1 MDGFLLGFTG
11 LDFPEGLTLRLGLS
25 FAAAVLG
32 LSACATGPRGEA
44 GGIVVAKDGAA
55 HGRIVIAVDAPPAT
69 RHAAEELQRFLGE
82 MSGAQLEIVD
92 ENAGS
97 RRGDII
103 LGPGKLQRRYARD
116 IDFGALGNEGYAL
129 RTQNGRLIIAG
140 GEPRGTVY
148 GVYGLLEDV
157 LGCRWFTKDVSRI
170 PKSPTLR
177 IPELHETHVPRLEY
191 REPFTAECRDG
202 DWASRNRMNSSAAS
216 LDEIHGG
223 KVTYFGFVHTFDQ
236 LVPPD
241 TYFDSHPEYF
251 SLVKGKR
258 LKERSQLCTTNE
270 DVVRIITEE
279 IRKRMHEHPEAT
291 VFSVSQNDWY
301 NFCECDK
308 CTAMAKAEGSQIA
321 PVLWM
326 VNRVADAVKDEFP
339 DKLID
344 TLAYQWTRKPP
355 KTMRPAKNVVVRLC
369 SIECCF
375 THSFEACNSPEN
387 RAFVEDVK
395 GWSTM
400 CDRLWV
406 WDYVTSF
413 AHYLTP
419 FPNLR
424 VRDDNI
430 RFFANHHVTGIFEQD
445 VYTTENGELS
455 GLSGYL
461 GAKLLWNPDYDEG
474 TAIREYLDGVYGAAA
489 GSIWKYIRLIH
500 DHVERENH
508 HVMIWAGPADPYLND
523 GLLSTADA
531 MWDDAEKAVASDP
544 AALARVQTARLSV
557 DYAIIERARQRGDRP
572 YTIKHEDFS
581 VTPQPEFQARTA
593 RFFSVGERSQVES
606 LRESAQSLADYA
618 KLVEPMMSTVTL
630 KPQAAVRVGRL
641 QPGLWFN
648 YYEGEFQELPDFDK
662 LTPVSSGWA
671 GRVSLDPAPQLN
683 ALALC
688 FDGFVKVPADGVY
701 TFGTRSNDGSQVFID
716 GKLLVDNGGRHTMR
730 GQSAFVALRKGYH
743 PLRVTYFQGGAMY
756 GLEFFYAGPGIEMQ
770 EVPGSVLWR
779 RE

>member
-1 MDGFLLGFTG
+1 MG
-11 LDFPEGLTLRLGLS
+11 LELPEGAAVIRTLRLGFCLV
-25 FAAAVLG
+25 AAVLG
-32 LSACATGPRGEA
+32 LSACATAPIGDRG
-44 GGIVVAKDGAA
+44 GVVLAREGVAT
-55 HGRIVIAVDAPPAT
+55 GRIMVASDAPPAT
-69 RHAAEELQRFLGE
+69 RYAARELQRFLGE
-82 MSGAQLEIVD
+82 MSGATLEIVSD
-92 ENAGS
+92 DSES
-97 RRGDII
+97 QRGDIL
-103 LGPGKLQRRYARD
+103 LGRGKQQRRFARD
-116 IDFGALGNEGYAL
+116 IDFDALGNEGYAL
-129 RTQNGRLIIAG
+129 RTKGGRLIIAG
-140 GEPRGTVY
+140 GEPRGTLY
-148 GVYGLLEDV
+148 GVYGLLEDT

-170 PKSPTLR
+170 PKSPTIAIPPLR
-177 IPELHETHVPRLEY
+177 ETRVPRLEY

-202 DWASRNRMNSSAAS
+202 DWAARSRMNSSAAS
-216 LDEIHGG
+216 LDEKHGG

-241 TYFDSHPEYF
+241 QYFDAHPEYF

-270 DVVRIITEE
+270 EVVHLVIEATRQ
-279 IRKRMHEHPEAT
+279 RMREHPEAT

-321 PVLWM
+321 PVLYM

-375 THSFEACNSPEN
+375 SHSFEKCDSAEN

-413 AHYLTP
+413 ANYLTP

-430 RFFANHHVTGIFEQD
+430 KFFADHHVTGIFEQD

-474 TAIREYLDGVYGAAA
+474 TAINEYLEGVYGAAA
-489 GSIWKYIRLIH
+489 GPIRTYIDLLH
-500 DHVERENH
+500 DHVEKENL

-523 GLLSTADA
+523 DLLATADGI
-531 MWDDAEKAVASDP
+531 WDDAETAVAKEP
-544 AALARVQTARLSV
+544 AVLARVQTARLSV

-572 YTIKHEDFS
+572 YTIDHQRFT
-581 VTPQPEFQARTA
+581 VTPQPEFRARTQ
-593 RFFSVGERSQVES
+593 RFFSVGEKSHIES
-606 LRESAQSLADYA
+606 LREAQQTLVDYA
-618 KLVEPMMSTVTL
+618 KLIEPMMGQVTL
-630 KPQAAVRVGRL
+630 TPRAAVRPGRVKS
-641 QPGLWFN
+641 GLAFE
-648 YYEGEFQELPDFDK
+648 YYEGQFQEIPDFDK
-662 LTPVSSGWA
+662 LTPASTGTA
-671 GRVSLDPAPQLN
+671 GRVSLDPAPQLD
-683 ALALC
+683 ALALS
-688 FDGFVKVPADGVY
+688 FDGYIQVPADGVY
-701 TFGTRSNDGSQVFID
+701 TFATRSNDGSQVFVD
-716 GKLLVDNGGRHTMR
+716 GTLLVDNGGRHTMR
-730 GQSAFVALRKGYH
+730 GQSGFIALRKGYH
-743 PLRVTYFQGGAMY
+743 ALRVTYFQGGLLY
-756 GLEFFYAGPGIEMQ
+756 GLEFLYAGPGIELQ
-770 EVPGSVLWR
+770 EVSGSVLWR